1 MHRSRSSNRRRPPA
15 VVAAVILVCGCF
27 AATAAATFSSS
38 AGSNQLSIMNVGST
52 GSTAMNTPGW
62 IPVVGATRT
71 VHVPSG
77 GAVINARFTAESNCT
92 GLAGSSCLAKI
103 KATALQLNPKIA
115 SPPFV
120 FDSRAGAAHRGSLGI
135 ERSITLAAGTYA
147 VNVRMNVSP
156 NASFSVKNWHLAVEM
171 SAP

>member
-1 MHRSRSSNRRRPPA
+1 MHRSRNRRRPPA
-15 VVAAVILVCGCF
+15 VAAAAIIACACF
-27 AATAAATFSSS
+27 AATAAALVSTSGGSS
-38 AGSNQLSIMNVGST
+38 QLSIMHVGST
-52 GSTAMNTPGW
+52 GGTAMNTPGW

-115 SPPFV
+115 NPPFV
-120 FDSRAGAAHRGSLGI
+120 FDSRAGPAHKGSLGI
-135 ERSITLAAGTYA
+135 ERSITLPAGTYA
-147 VNVRMNVSP
+147 VNVRINVSP
-156 NASFSVKNWHLAVEM
+156 DASFSVKNWHLAVEM